1 MSNRPPTILIADDE
15 AYIIHVLAIKL
26 RNAGY
31 ETLTAADGEE
41 ALQLAILETPDLL
54 ITDFQMPYLTGPEVL
69 RELAH
74 RTGHCPPSILI
85 TAREFELPQADP
97 DAPRPDLVLA
107 KPFSPRQVV
116 RYVEDLL
123 ARTDQKLSARA
134 C

>member
-1 MSNRPPTILIADDE
+1 MNQKSPTVLIADDE

-26 RNAGY
+26 RNADY

-41 ALQLAILETPDLL
+41 ALQLALVEQPDLI

-74 RTGHCPPSILI
+74 RTGHRPPSILI
-85 TAREFELPQADP
+85 TAREFELPETDA

-107 KPFSPRQVV
+107 KPFSPRQVI

-123 ARTDQKLSARA
+123 ARTRLQPTARA
-134 C
+134 S